1 MTNFK
6 SISNFKYYKLFA
18 ICLFAICL
26 FAYSERVYAQSSTPT
41 PEATSAAVNDI
52 RAKVKEIVQEK
63 LDQAQK
69 GQKMAFV
76 GTISEINGLNLTLQT
91 NEGDKQL
98 NVATDAAI
106 IGKGGKRI
114 KAEDLKNGLFAIAMG
129 YLEENDVLGVRRLV
143 MSEKPK
149 ASAKKV
155 AFGKVTDIS
164 KEEKVLTVKN
174 EKKGIIYTIE
184 VNDKTTLTKKV
195 DGKIQKV
202 KLEVVETGDYLIA
215 IGTPTENEHKLIT
228 AKIIHV
234 IPGLSKPET
243 TVTSTP
249 SATPTTKVTPKIKAT
264 PTP

>member
-1 MTNFK
+1 MIN
-6 SISNFKYYKLFA
+6 YKLKFTIFILITICFLLSA
-18 ICLFAICL
+18 IA
-26 FAYSERVYAQSSTPT
+26 AKAVSPT

-52 RAKVKEIVQEK
+52 RTKVKEIVQEK

-91 NEGDKQL
+91 NEGDKEL
-98 NVATDAAI
+98 NIATDAAI
-106 IGKGGKRI
+106 IGKGGKKI
-114 KAEDLKNGLFAIAMG
+114 KAEDLKNGLFVIAMG

-143 MSEKPK
+143 VSEKPK
-149 ASAKKV
+149 ASAKEV

-164 KEEKVLTVKN
+164 KGEKVLTVKN

-184 VNDKTTLTKKV
+184 VNDKTTLTKKI

-202 KLEVVETGDYLIA
+202 EFEIIENSDWVIA
-215 IGTPTENEHKLIT
+215 IGTTTENEHKLIT

-234 IPGLSKPET
+234 IPGLT
-243 TVTSTP
+243 GVATP
-249 SATPTTKVTPKIKAT
+249 SPKITPKSTATPIP
-264 PTP
+264 